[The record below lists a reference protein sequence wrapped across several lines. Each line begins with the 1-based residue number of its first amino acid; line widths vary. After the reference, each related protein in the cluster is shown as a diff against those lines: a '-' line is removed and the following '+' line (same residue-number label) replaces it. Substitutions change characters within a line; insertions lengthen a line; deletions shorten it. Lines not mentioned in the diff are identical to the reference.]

1 MGFWWWPLGH
11 GARTALPGAGSVLP
25 VVGLAAALLALTGLD
40 FPALAELS
48 SPHYIEVFGE

>member
-1 MGFWWWPLGH
+1 
-11 GARTALPGAGSVLP
+11 
-25 VVGLAAALLALTGLD
+25 VVDLAAALLALTGLD